1 MRCLVLCAATSSPDP
16 SDPAPS
22 PLRQVKDTS
31 QNPATC
37 HFSLDGG
44 KTRFYDLIQLVE
56 FYQLNAGVLPTR
68 LIYFITHA
76 SQSDYALRH
85 VAQSF

>member
-1 MRCLVLCAATSSPDP
+1 M
-16 SDPAPS
+16 
-22 PLRQVKDTS
+22 KDTS
-31 QNPATC
+31 QSPITC
-37 HFSLDGG
+37 FFSLDGG

-68 LIYFITHA
+68 LIYFITHTA
-76 SQSDYALRH
+76 PSANSSSPALRH

>member
-1 MRCLVLCAATSSPDP
+1 M
-16 SDPAPS
+16 
-22 PLRQVKDTS
+22 KDTS
-31 QNPATC
+31 QTPATC

-68 LIYFITHA
+68 LIYFISHSTPSH
-76 SQSDYALRH
+76 SALRH